1 MMQANSSSWHKPKSV
16 MIVDD
21 HPIVRRGVRALLE
34 CGTNFAVVGEAEN
47 GAQAVE
53 LALEIGP
60 DIIVI
65 DLSMPHLGGI
75 EAIAELRRE
84 FPAMEIL
91 VFTLHRS
98 DQLFAEALAAGARAY
113 VCKSETEHLVP
124 ALDAVARREPYVSPS
139 VNERLPHSDDEV
151 WDRRPLTPRERQIV
165 KLVAEGHSNR
175 EIARR
180 LKISIKTTE
189 THRSSAM
196 RKTGTN
202 SAAGLTLYAA
212 RNRIVDL

>member
-98 DQLFAEALAAGARAY
+98 DQLFAEALAAGRGPMSA
-113 VCKSETEHLVP
+113 S
-124 ALDAVARREPYVSPS
+124 
-139 VNERLPHSDDEV
+139 
-151 WDRRPLTPRERQIV
+151 RRPNTSSPRSTPSPAASPTSPPASTSASRTP
-165 KLVAEGHSNR
+165 
-175 EIARR
+175 
-180 LKISIKTTE
+180 TTK
-189 THRSSAM
+189 S
-196 RKTGTN
+196 GT
-202 SAAGLTLYAA
+202 AA
-212 RNRIVDL
+212 R